1 MISSITKSTAAK
13 TTLITLLLACFHDVS
28 HGLIVQQQLQQQYR
42 GGISS
47 QGFVKTISITT
58 STNTALR
65 SSSSSEQSKS
75 GDDNPLYSFGAEVV
89 PQGQRP
95 VNEYLDMKEAPL
107 FGWGKNEVGL
117 TGLLIRLGILYS
129 VVFAVM

>member
-1 MISSITKSTAAK
+1 MKSPITKSTTTK
-13 TTLITLLLACFHDVS
+13 TALVTLLLACFLGVS
-28 HGLIVQQQLQQQYR
+28 HGLIVQQQQR

-47 QGFVKTISITT
+47 QGFVKTISTTT
-58 STNTALR
+58 STKTALG
-65 SSSSSEQSKS
+65 STSSSEQSNN

-107 FGWGKNEVGL
+107 FGWGSNEVGL

-129 VVFAVM
+129 VVFAIM

>member
-1 MISSITKSTAAK
+1 MKSSITKSTATK
-13 TTLITLLLACFHDVS
+13 TALITLLLACFHDVS
-28 HGLIVQQQLQQQYR
+28 HGLIVQQQQQQHHR

-47 QGFVKTISITT
+47 QGFVKTVCTT
-58 STNTALR
+58 CSTALG
-65 SSSSSEQSKS
+65 SASSSEQNNN

-107 FGWGKNEVGL
+107 FGWGSNEVGL
-117 TGLLIRLGILYS
+117 KGLLIRLGILYS
-129 VVFAVM
+129 VVFAIM